1 MLTVIDDSHILQL
14 SSRNDTREEGFK
26 LLLKKY
32 QQRLYW
38 HIRRMVVEHEDADDV
53 LQNTMIKI
61 WQGLEKFRQ
70 ESQLYTWLY
79 RIATNEALSFLK
91 KAQRTRSIPFED
103 GGTELSK
110 LIDTS
115 PLVSGDEISSKL
127 QKAVLMLPAK
137 QRLVFNMKYFD
148 ELKYDEISKVLG
160 TSVGALKAS
169 YHLAVKKIEK
179 AVLLD

>member
-1 MLTVIDDSHILQL
+1 VIDDRKILQL
-14 SSRNDTREEGFK
+14 SNETHSREEGFS

-38 HIRRMVVEHEDADDV
+38 HIRRMVIDHEDADDV
-53 LQNTMIKI
+53 MQNTLIKVWSGI
-61 WQGLEKFRQ
+61 GKFRQ
-70 ESQLYTWLY
+70 DSQLYTWLY
-79 RIATNEALSFLK
+79 RVATNEALSFIK
-91 KAQRTRSIPFED
+91 KAQRTRSVPYED
-103 GGTELSK
+103 GGTELSN
-110 LIDTS
+110 LIDNS
-115 PLVSGDEISSKL
+115 PLVSGDEISRKL

-148 ELKYDEISKVLG
+148 EMKYKEISAVVG

-179 AVLLD
+179 QLLLD